1 MSSNV
6 TFKKFHQKIRQS
18 MVLVGFEPGSPAWE
32 PNILTTRPQSTYIN
46 QMEKIRVFKLNGVKR
61 GITRHA

>member
-1 MSSNV
+1 
-6 TFKKFHQKIRQS
+6 
-18 MVLVGFEPGSPAWE
+18 MVFVGFEPGSQAWE

-46 QMEKIRVFKLNGVKR
+46 QMEKILVFKLDGVKR